1 MIGWLEMSEYGH
13 ALFDTAIGWCGL
25 VWGPAGLIGVLLPEA
40 GPAATRARLTRRY
53 PDAPEAPPPAP
64 ERAAIEGMTAL
75 LAGEARDLTF
85 IELDLAR
92 VGDFERGVYA
102 VARAIVPGQTLTYGE
117 VAAKLG
123 DKRLARAVGQALGA
137 NPWPIV
143 VPCHR
148 VLAADGKAGGFSAP
162 GGLQTKARML
172 SIERAQVGA
181 PGLFDDLPLSVRP
194 RRPG

>member
-1 MIGWLEMSEYGH
+1 MPDYGH
-13 ALFDTAIGWCGL
+13 ALFETAIGACGL
-25 VWGPAGLIGVLLPEA
+25 AWGPAGLIGVLLPEA
-40 GPAATRARLTRRY
+40 SPEATRTRLTRRY
-53 PDAPEAPPPAP
+53 PEAPEADPPAP
-64 ERAAIEGMTAL
+64 VQAAIEGMTAL
-75 LAGEARDLTF
+75 LAGEARDLNF
-85 IELDLAR
+85 IVLDLDRA
-92 VGDFERGVYA
+92 GDFERGVYA
-102 VARAIVPGQTLTYGE
+102 VARAIPPGQVLTYGE
-117 VAAKLG
+117 VALRLG
-123 DKRLARAVGQALGA
+123 DKTLARAVGQALGA